1 MRPRLLCSGLLAAWT
16 LLGGCGGP
24 QAEPVA
30 EDAPDQYQGALVAR
44 RGEEVLQELPLSGE
58 ERTEAIGPGD
68 ACEATIS
75 TSTLRTGGRYY
86 QVQVRCQ
93 LEGGVTGM
101 GGHCV
106 SSDGGP
112 PRRPSLEVRPSG
124 GEEPFELAVVC
135 R

>member
-1 MRPRLLCSGLLAAWT
+1 MRSRLFASSALLVACLAVA
-16 LLGGCGGP
+16 CGGP
-24 QAEPVA
+24 QTEPAAE
-30 EDAPDQYQGALVAR
+30 EAPDQYQGALVAR
-44 RGEEVLQELPLSGE
+44 RGDEVLQELPLSGE
-58 ERTEAIGPGD
+58 PRTETIGPGD
-68 ACEATIS
+68 ACQATIS
-75 TSTLRTGGRYY
+75 TSTLRTGDHYY

-106 SSDGGP
+106 SSDGAP
-112 PRRPSLEVRPSG
+112 PRRPPLQVRPSG